1 MSEACSD
8 GRIVLEFIYID
19 TPWTNANRIV
29 LSQRQNARIRMGCKA
44 TAALTLRWRLTDK
57 GIKLPVRKLA
67 LIIIL

>member
-8 GRIVLEFIYID
+8 GRIVLEFICIN

-29 LSQRQNARIRMGCKA
+29 LSQRQNARIRMGCEA
-44 TAALTLRWRLTDK
+44 TAALTLRLRLTDK